1 MKKIGVI
8 ICTYNKKEYVLKCV
22 ASLERQSFR
31 DFGIYVVDN
40 ASTDGTMEAV
50 QETYGSLLHYL
61 CLPEN
66 LGGTGGFNAGL
77 RTCMEEPFDYFLLL
91 DNDVVLKEDCLEKL
105 VFLMERHGDLGILGC
120 KILRMDE
127 PDTIQEFGP
136 VLDPENVNFIL
147 RYRGEKDSLPLPEI
161 LPCDYVPACAM
172 MVRRE
177 VVERIGLMP
186 EENFIYYDDIEWCV
200 RCREA
205 GWKVAA
211 ANKAKAWHKGGAA
224 IQTTTFSVYYIN
236 RNKTRFYMCY
246 FPGKFQTEEER
257 MEAIGHR
264 ADVILRDMFE
274 GCFVCKQQGQLNVLK
289 TRMDAFLDAMEGKTG
304 KAEAWKIRP
313 HEHTYL
319 DRFKEVM
326 GKAGKIAIHTHGD
339 EANTSRVLSFLRIV
353 EQERGQ
359 AMDISLVDK
368 ESQGESLFGLTVL
381 PELPGRESDYDHVL
395 HVCRHVYKLDPGN
408 LEGSYVDGWGN
419 LMLGQEDFEK
429 LLDYR
434 KMLEVFMLCYR
445 ERMVQGILEM
455 YGASNNRDKRMD
467 GKGMV
472 D

>member
-1 MKKIGVI
+1 MRKIGII
-8 ICTYNKKEYVLKCV
+8 ICNYNKREYVLRCIE
-22 ASLERQSFR
+22 SLEKQSFR
-31 DFGIYVVDN
+31 EFEVHVVDN
-40 ASTDGTMEAV
+40 ASTDGSAEAV
-50 QETYGSLLHYL
+50 EAAYGDRVHIIR
-61 CLPEN
+61 LPEN

-77 RTCMEEPFDYFLLL
+77 ARTMEEGFDGYLLL
-91 DNDVVLKEDCLEKL
+91 DNDVTLREDCLEEL
-105 VFLMERHGDLGILGC
+105 VSLMDCHEDLGILGC

-172 MVRRE
+172 MVRRK
-177 VVERIGLMP
+177 VIDRIGPMP
-186 EENFIYYDDIEWCV
+186 EENFIYYDDIEWCF

-236 RNKTRFYMCY
+236 RNKTRFYMRY
-246 FPGKFQTEEER
+246 FPEKFQTEEER

-274 GCFVCKQQGQLNVLK
+274 GCYVCRQQGQLNVLK

-326 GKAGKIAIHTHGD
+326 GKAGKIALYTHGD

-359 AMDISLVDK
+359 AMEIFLVDR
-368 ESQGESLFGLTVL
+368 ESQGKSLFGLTVL
-381 PELPGRESDYDHVL
+381 PELPGRESDYDYVL
-395 HVCRHVYKLDPGN
+395 HVCRHVYKLE
-408 LEGSYVDGWGN
+408 LEEPDACYVDGWGN
-419 LMLGQEDFEK
+419 LMLGGEDFGK
-429 LLDYR
+429 ILDYR
-434 KMLEVFMLCYR
+434 KMLEMFLMCYR
-445 ERMVQGILEM
+445 ERMVQGML
-455 YGASNNRDKRMD
+455 
-467 GKGMV
+467 
-472 D
+472 